1 VKREEKLL
9 WGKNIQESRGGK
21 SSLEFKGINIR
32 SPRPPPRAL
41 FRWSGGRRG
50 GWGEGYEDDDKR
62 KSSKIRF
69 CCLARNRVCGNLHG
83 ACFSR
88 FSLSSTFGFSSS
100 LRTQLWS
107 LFRQITQPLFSEI
120 THSSG
125 VFFARLWRL
134 FPDEKKIA
142 KKDSSLSKG
151 GIT

>member
-1 VKREEKLL
+1 MKREEKLL
-9 WGKNIQESRGGK
+9 WGKNIQERRGGK

-50 GWGEGYEDDDKR
+50 GWEKATKMMTKGRAAKFAFVVLPGIGSVATFTGLVFQD
-62 KSSKIRF
+62 F
-69 CCLARNRVCGNLHG
+69 
-83 ACFSR
+83 
-88 FSLSSTFGFSSS
+88 LSHPLSVFSSS